1 MVCAF
6 LVDHIVITPV
16 KDEGEILQR
25 VIDSM
30 AGQSI
35 LPSAWIFVD
44 DCSTDCTVEIID
56 RAKTRHEWIQLV
68 NLNEE
73 TERQRGA
80 KISKMFN
87 LGLEQYQ
94 KDWDY
99 CSKIDADIVL
109 PEDYFERIFDKFDLD
124 PNLGIA
130 SGNCFLTKNNGGVKI
145 EKVESDHTRG
155 ALKTYRKDCFLN
167 IGGLREIDGWDG
179 IDNYLA
185 QYHGWRTKNFQE
197 ILAHHLRPT
206 GVSEGSMKQHYNSG
220 RKSHILGYTWP
231 YLIGKSLTNLFTWPY
246 ILASICILFGFI
258 GAKISGLRSVEEVE
272 LRRFIAKKQYR
283 RIKGIFSV
291 RKLFKKTDY

>member
-1 MVCAF
+1 M
-6 LVDHIVITPV
+6 VDHIVITPV

-56 RAKTRHEWIQLV
+56 RAKTQHEWIQLV

-87 LGLEQYQ
+87 IGLEQYQ

-130 SGNCFLTKNNGGVKI
+130 K
-145 EKVESDHTRG
+145 
-155 ALKTYRKDCFLN
+155 A
-167 IGGLREIDGWDG
+167 G
-179 IDNYLA
+179 I
-185 QYHGWRTKNFQE
+185 
-197 ILAHHLRPT
+197 
-206 GVSEGSMKQHYNSG
+206 VSNQK
-220 RKSHILGYTWP
+220 
-231 YLIGKSLTNLFTWPY
+231 
-246 ILASICILFGFI
+246 
-258 GAKISGLRSVEEVE
+258 
-272 LRRFIAKKQYR
+272 
-283 RIKGIFSV
+283 
-291 RKLFKKTDY
+291 